1 MLVKSTND
9 HIFCLFLLL
18 GSFTGQEYRAC
29 KLPFL
34 GGKYLYNTLFT
45 IENVHKAIVN
55 ISPTNGNGNKK
66 TTTRIM
72 QVLVREKEE
81 ILEFI

>member
-1 MLVKSTND
+1 
-9 HIFCLFLLL
+9 
-18 GSFTGQEYRAC
+18 
-29 KLPFL
+29 LPFL

-45 IENVHKAIVN
+45 LENVHKEIVN

-72 QVLVREKEE
+72 HVLVREKEE